1 MDCEP
6 VFYEVVKT
14 LEDDELGL
22 EACAREVGLAT
33 YKEMVDLHVACEMV
47 EQVEVLPVL
56 GEPLSGELEEV
67 TS

>member
-6 VFYEVVKT
+6 VFYEVVET

-22 EACAREVGLAT
+22 EACAREVGLA